1 VTNGRGGASSK
12 PEEFGTL
19 ADVAAGQAKLGFV
32 FQDDFI
38 FAVKPRKKL
47 VNEIKPNER
56 RAVETDEEFG
66 VERILEI
73 VEGAAERVSLRAAVK
88 EDVVAVSFDPGD
100 VADGD
105 EAGAVVAFDEDAIGI
120 GALLLNALQDFG
132 KTRGE
137 WAGRTRVIFARAAED
152 VFETVFGEGLQE
164 IVEGVDFEG
173 AEGVVIVSGDE
184 NDGRHVVGAD
194 GFDNGETVAR
204 RHLDVE
210 ENEIGL
216 QLFDGGHGG
225 VATGGFTDDLDVGLL
240 TEKAQD
246 FATSGRLVIYYE
258 NFERGS
264 GHYSGESVG

>member
-1 VTNGRGGASSK
+1 MTNGRGGASSK

-19 ADVAAGQAKLGFV
+19 ADVAAGPAKLGFV

-105 EAGAVVAFDEDAIGI
+105 EAGAVVVFDEDAIGI
-120 GALLLNALQDFG
+120 GALLLNGFKDLG

-137 WAGRTRVIFARAAED
+137 WAGGTQMIFARAAED
-152 VFETVFGEGLQE
+152 VFEAIFRERLQE

-173 AEGVVIVSGDE
+173 AKSVVIVSGDE
-184 NDGRHVVGAD
+184 NDGRHIAGSD
-194 GFDNGETVAR
+194 GFD
-204 RHLDVE
+204 D
-210 ENEIGL
+210 
-216 QLFDGGHGG
+216 
-225 VATGGFTDDLDVGLL
+225 
-240 TEKAQD
+240 
-246 FATSGRLVIYYE
+246 
-258 NFERGS
+258 
-264 GHYSGESVG
+264 